1 MKSERQRISR
11 QLDEMELLL
20 KEVRIKYEQY
30 FSGIEK
36 VAPIKTR
43 DELERQLRLLGRRK
57 IVQTDL
63 RYRLQNISSS
73 FHTYIGMWERVQ
85 RQMDEG
91 RYVRHTKKNAL
102 QAAAPKSNTRAPT
115 PAVAVNSAQ
124 LYQDYVRMC
133 KECKVPS
140 AIDGISSMET
150 FVRSKEAA
158 VQQRYGNIQ
167 CSFTV
172 VSEDGRPRI
181 KVRLKG

>member
-11 QLDEMELLL
+11 QLDEVEYML

-30 FSGIEK
+30 FAGVEK
-36 VAPIKTR
+36 IAPVNIR

-57 IVQTDL
+57 IVQIDL

-73 FHTYIGMWERVQ
+73 FHAYTRMWERVQ

-91 RYVRHTKKNAL
+91 RYTRHTKGNAL
-102 QAAAPKSNTRAPT
+102 RAAASEGKACATT
-115 PAVAVNSAQ
+115 HTVASNSAQ

-133 KECKVPS
+133 RECKVAP
-140 AIDGISSMET
+140 AITGASSMET
-150 FVRSKEAA
+150 FVRDKKEAIR
-158 VQQRYGNIQ
+158 QRYGAIQ

-181 KVRLKG
+181 KVRLKD